1 MTKVQCRCGAVEVEI
16 TGEPIVQFFC
26 HCDDCQAVHG
36 GPYVPESVYPA
47 AAVNVV
53 RGHPT
58 RWKLKRNPRVTCREC
73 GTRLFI
79 DVEAQ
84 RLRGVNGFLL
94 RPGKF
99 QAAFHVQCQFAVRPI
114 VDDLS
119 HYRACRS
126 VSAAQTKRSSGRVAP
141 PPSPTPACHARERG
155 HRTRS

>member
-1 MTKVQCRCGAVEVEI
+1 MTKVQCRRGAVEVEI

-36 GPYVPESVYPA
+36 GAYVPESVYPA

-73 GTRLFI
+73 GTGLFI

-94 RPGKF
+94 PPGKF

-119 HYRACRS
+119 HYKGMP
-126 VSAAQTKRSSGRVAP
+126 KRFGGSDETV
-141 PPSPTPACHARERG
+141 EW
-155 HRTRS
+155 